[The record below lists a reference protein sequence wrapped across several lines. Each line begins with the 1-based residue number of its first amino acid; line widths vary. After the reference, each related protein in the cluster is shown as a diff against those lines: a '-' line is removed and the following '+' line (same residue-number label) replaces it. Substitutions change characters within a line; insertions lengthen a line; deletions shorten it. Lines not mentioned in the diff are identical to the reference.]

1 MSVSEA
7 TLPQRGAAGGLS
19 RSRRAKDRA
28 FTAFMWAC
36 GALAML
42 PLLFIVAYV
51 VGKGAKALNVDF
63 FTKEPAAPGETGGG
77 IVQSFIGTGLIVG
90 MATGFSMPLGIL
102 AAVYLSEYGRGRL
115 AWAIRFVAEI
125 LLSTPSIVAG
135 AFIWAV
141 VVVALG
147 NFSALAGAVALTVLM
162 WPIIARA
169 TEEILKLVP
178 QELREGALAL
188 GLPRWKVILRV
199 VLPTAGAGIFTAI
212 MLAVARGLGETA
224 PILLTA
230 LGNEFINWNPLQPT
244 DAVPLRVFNYA
255 RTPVVAQHELAWGG
269 AIMLLV
275 GVLVLSI
282 SARILSNRQQRRIR

>member
-1 MSVSEA
+1 MSASA
-7 TLPQRGAAGGLS
+7 TTLPFRAATGGVS
-19 RSRRAKDRA
+19 RARRAKNRA
-28 FTAFMWAC
+28 FTFFMWGC
-36 GALAML
+36 GVLAML
-42 PLLFIVAYV
+42 PLLFISAYV
-51 VGKGAKALNVDF
+51 VAKGAKALNLDF
-63 FTKEPAAPGETGGG
+63 FTKEPAAPGEPGGG

-90 MATGFSMPLGIL
+90 MATAFSVPLGVL
-102 AAVYLSEYGRGRL
+102 AAVYLSEYGRGRF
-115 AWAIRFVAEI
+115 ASAIRFIAEI

-147 NFSALAGAVALTVLM
+147 NFSALAGAIALTVLM

-169 TEEILKLVP
+169 AEEILKLVP

-230 LGNEFINWNPLQPT
+230 LGNEFINTNPLQPT

-255 RTPVVAQHELAWGG
+255 RTPVLAQHELAWGG
-269 AIMLLV
+269 AIMLLA

-282 SARILSNRQQRRIR
+282 TARVLSNRQQRRIR

>member
-1 MSVSEA
+1 MSAA
-7 TLPQRGAAGGLS
+7 TMASGDLAGRLS
-19 RSRRAKDRA
+19 KPRRAKDRA
-28 FTAFMWAC
+28 FTFFMWAC
-36 GALAML
+36 GVLAML

-51 VGKGAKALNVDF
+51 VAKGAKALNVDF

-90 MATGFSMPLGIL
+90 MAAAFSIPLGIL
-102 AAVYLSEYGRGRL
+102 AAVYLSEYGRGRF
-115 AWAIRFVAEI
+115 ASAVRFVAEI

-147 NFSALAGAVALTVLM
+147 NFSAVAGAIALTVLM
-162 WPIIARA
+162 WPIVARA

-188 GLPRWKVILRV
+188 GIPRLRVILRV

-230 LGNEFINWNPLQPT
+230 LGNEFINTNPLQPT
-244 DAVPLRVFNYA
+244 DAVPLRVYNYA
-255 RTPVVAQHELAWGG
+255 RTPVLAQHELAWGG

-275 GVLVLSI
+275 GVLALSI
-282 SARILSNRQQRRIR
+282 TARILSNRQQRRVR